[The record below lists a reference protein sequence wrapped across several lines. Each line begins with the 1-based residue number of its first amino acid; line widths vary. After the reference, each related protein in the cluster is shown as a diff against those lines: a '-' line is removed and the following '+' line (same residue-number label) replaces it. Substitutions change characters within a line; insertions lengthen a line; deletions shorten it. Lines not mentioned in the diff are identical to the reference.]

1 MPHFGGSRPS
11 LRLKI
16 SDAGAALVAW
26 ALRFR
31 ACLGDLP
38 LLSRYCS
45 YLFLL
50 ALLLV
55 IFRVT
60 LPQAAAMPNVGPL
73 AMTSRTGEESS
84 AATQVTPAGSGYY
97 LQRSAAPLTV
107 RTMRE
112 VLPMS
117 SLQRTVRT
125 SITIY
130 RVEPGDSVLGIAEK
144 FGLKGTSLLWANEKL
159 EQNPDFLQ
167 IGQELVIL
175 PVDGVYHTVAKGE
188 TIESIAKLYK
198 VEPTAITGYVGNNL
212 KEPYTLEVGQKIIVP
227 GGVKPYV
234 PRIVQ
239 VYTGPVPQGAK
250 KGSGRFVWPMS
261 GMISQRYWVGHQAI
275 DIAAPR
281 GTTIVAADSGFVSH
295 VESSNTGYGRMV
307 IIDHGNGYQTLY
319 AHLNAFYVEVGQSVA
334 KGEAIGQCGSTGNST
349 GPHLHFEIRLN
360 GVHVNPLNYLP

>member
-1 MPHFGGSRPS
+1 MPHFGGFWPG
-11 LRLKI
+11 LRSKI
-16 SDAGAALVAW
+16 ANAGTALANL
-26 ALRFR
+26 AMRGR
-31 ACLGDLP
+31 DCLGDLP
-38 LLSRYCS
+38 LLSRYLG
-45 YLFLL
+45 YLSLL
-50 ALLLV
+50 CLLFAV
-55 IFRVT
+55 FRVT
-60 LPQAAAMPNVGPL
+60 VPQVAALPNVGPL
-73 AMTSRTGEESS
+73 AKTSRIGEEAT

-198 VEPTAITGYVGNNL
+198 VEPVAITGYVGNNL
-212 KEPYTLEVGQKIIVP
+212 KEPYTLEPGQKLIVP
-227 GGVKPYV
+227 GGIKPYV

-239 VYTGPVPQGAK
+239 VYTGPIPLGAK
-250 KGSGRFVWPMS
+250 KGSGKFVWPMS
-261 GMISQRYWVGHQAI
+261 GIITQRYWVGHQAI

-281 GTTIVAADSGFVSH
+281 GTTVVAADSGFVAH

-319 AHLNAFYVEVGQSVA
+319 AHLNAFYVDVGQSVA
-334 KGEAIGQCGSTGNST
+334 KGEAIGQCGNTGNST
-349 GPHLHFEIRLN
+349 GPHLHFEIQLN
-360 GVHVNPLNYLP
+360 GVRLNPLNYLP